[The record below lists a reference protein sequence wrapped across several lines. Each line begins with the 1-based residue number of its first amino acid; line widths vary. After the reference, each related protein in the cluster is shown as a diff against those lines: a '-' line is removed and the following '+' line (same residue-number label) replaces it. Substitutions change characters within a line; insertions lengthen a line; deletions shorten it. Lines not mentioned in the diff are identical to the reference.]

1 MAGGLVMVARPESG
15 LPEEGAEANRRG
27 LAWLGV
33 PLLLAA
39 GWGAFLAYSAVFLTE
54 DVPLRPAVVERE
66 GIALDFPD
74 PGPNA
79 MQAARRV
86 AYGLDDA
93 AREAGH
99 ADGHAGGH
107 ETNPPPARAAPART
121 AEARAGGEATAP
133 LAGHPVPLLLQE
145 RPDHVGVWGPNAAA
159 CGAPH
164 RRRGYYQATIT
175 SERARAGRTVCTF
188 HDGRRVGNAW
198 VAGAECTDR
207 GRRWSS
213 QVRLLV
219 EGDRLTWT
227 SAKGSA
233 TYVRCGR
240 RAG

>member
-1 MAGGLVMVARPESG
+1 MAGGMAMVARPEPA
-15 LPEEGAEANRRG
+15 LPEEGAETGRG
-27 LAWLGV
+27 SRAWLGV
-33 PLLLAA
+33 PLVLAA

-54 DVPLRPAVVERE
+54 DMPLRPPVVERE
-66 GIALDFPD
+66 GPALDFPD

-93 AREAGH
+93 ARETGQAGLPGAGQGRTVQPH
-99 ADGHAGGH
+99 PAETRPVADPQA
-107 ETNPPPARAAPART
+107 
-121 AEARAGGEATAP
+121 AP
-133 LAGHPVPLLLQE
+133 LAGHPVPLLLHE
-145 RPDHVGVWGPNAAA
+145 RTDHIGVWGPNTAA

-175 SERARAGRTVCTF
+175 SERAQAGRTICTF

-198 VAGAECTDR
+198 VTGADCTDR

-213 QVRLLV
+213 QVRLV
-219 EGDRLTWT
+219 VDGDRLTWT
-227 SAKGSA
+227 SARGST
-233 TYVRCGR
+233 TYVRCSR

>member
-1 MAGGLVMVARPESG
+1 MAGGMGMAAHLDRG
-15 LPEEGAEANRRG
+15 LPEEGAEAGRRG
-27 LAWLGV
+27 AAWLAV
-33 PLLLAA
+33 PFLLAA

-54 DVPLRPAVVERE
+54 DVPLRPAAAERE
-66 GIALDFPD
+66 APALDFPD

-86 AYGLDDA
+86 AYGLDEPA
-93 AREAGH
+93 RERAREA
-99 ADGHAGGH
+99 AAGAH
-107 ETNPPPARAAPART
+107 KVAVAPPAEVRTVPEPAA
-121 AEARAGGEATAP
+121 AP

-145 RPDHVGVWGPNAAA
+145 RADHVGVWGPNAAA

-175 SERARAGRTVCTF
+175 NERARAGRTTCSF

-198 VAGAECTDR
+198 VAGAECADR

-213 QVRLLV
+213 QVRLV
-219 EGDRLTWT
+219 VDGDRLTWT

-233 TYVRCGR
+233 TYVRCSR